1 MLTKSSSS
9 RGKHEQY
16 SREGRFGSA
25 FWISVSKRW
34 FCLRKISMNAAQ
46 KCAFTIVVRA
56 NADSGGSMN
65 AKSHIT
71 TFKWRHINAFPV
83 HLSSNNSLEQ
93 CAVHAHEIVFFSRE
107 AWTVLPWRAFWIG
120 VLNQR
125 FKTLILPSQ
134 NKHERSLRLLVS
146 GSSPGCHY
154 SSCSQL
160 EVVFDQLLPT
170 LGGLLVKR
178 WRIIKFSPSQPGV
191 SLFLIVSL
199 RLLLWVINPKWKY
212 IMYVCIIYLDI
223 RENVTLVVVILNYD
237 CCIQRSSPSSYLQ
250 QKQKTSQHF

>member
-1 MLTKSSSS
+1 MNAASLLRPK
-9 RGKHEQY
+9 
-16 SREGRFGSA
+16 SA
-25 FWISVSKRW
+25 FSNVVRAKRCCVHAYFRINGVSKRW
-34 FCLRKISMNAAQ
+34 FKTPKNVRLRSWLEQ
-46 KCAFTIVVRA
+46 

-134 NKHERSLRLLVS
+134 NKHERS
-146 GSSPGCHY
+146 
-154 SSCSQL
+154 
-160 EVVFDQLLPT
+160 
-170 LGGLLVKR
+170 
-178 WRIIKFSPSQPGV
+178 
-191 SLFLIVSL
+191 
-199 RLLLWVINPKWKY
+199 PK
-212 IMYVCIIYLDI
+212 MCV
-223 RENVTLVVVILNYD
+223 YD
-237 CCIQRSSPSSYLQ
+237 RG
-250 QKQKTSQHF
+250 

>member
-1 MLTKSSSS
+1 MRSACSRNRLSS

-46 KCAFTIVVRA
+46 KFAFTIVVRA
-56 NADSGGSMN
+56 
-65 AKSHIT
+65 KRWIWWKHERKIIIT

-134 NKHERSLRLLVS
+134 NKHERSLRGNAQEDTLEFSFALS
-146 GSSPGCHY
+146 GGK
-154 SSCSQL
+154 
-160 EVVFDQLLPT
+160 
-170 LGGLLVKR
+170 VKMFR
-178 WRIIKFSPSQPGV
+178 LKKFRV
-191 SLFLIVSL
+191 
-199 RLLLWVINPKWKY
+199 
-212 IMYVCIIYLDI
+212 
-223 RENVTLVVVILNYD
+223 
-237 CCIQRSSPSSYLQ
+237 
-250 QKQKTSQHF
+250 

>member
-1 MLTKSSSS
+1 MVRAKRCCVHAYFRIKRRFKTRISNKQRFKTPIQNGVRSCLTLRPK
-9 RGKHEQY
+9 
-16 SREGRFGSA
+16 SA
-25 FWISVSKRW
+25 FSNVVRAKRCCVHAYFRINVVSKRW
-34 FCLRKISMNAAQ
+34 FKTPKNVRLRSWLEQ
-46 KCAFTIVVRA
+46 

-134 NKHERSLRLLVS
+134 NKHERS
-146 GSSPGCHY
+146 
-154 SSCSQL
+154 
-160 EVVFDQLLPT
+160 
-170 LGGLLVKR
+170 
-178 WRIIKFSPSQPGV
+178 
-191 SLFLIVSL
+191 
-199 RLLLWVINPKWKY
+199 PK
-212 IMYVCIIYLDI
+212 MCV
-223 RENVTLVVVILNYD
+223 YD
-237 CCIQRSSPSSYLQ
+237 RG
-250 QKQKTSQHF
+250 

>member
-1 MLTKSSSS
+1 MRSACS
-9 RGKHEQY
+9 RNRLLLEGSMNSTPVKGVLDRRNQHFKTLILPSQNKHER
-16 SREGRFGSA
+16 SPKNVR
-25 FWISVSKRW
+25 
-34 FCLRKISMNAAQ
+34 LRSWLEQ
-46 KCAFTIVVRA
+46 

-134 NKHERSLRLLVS
+134 NKHKRSLRCFGNTGVFLVN
-146 GSSPGCHY
+146 GNVALY
-154 SSCSQL
+154 N
-160 EVVFDQLLPT
+160 LPH
-170 LGGLLVKR
+170 
-178 WRIIKFSPSQPGV
+178 S
-191 SLFLIVSL
+191 
-199 RLLLWVINPKWKY
+199 
-212 IMYVCIIYLDI
+212 
-223 RENVTLVVVILNYD
+223 
-237 CCIQRSSPSSYLQ
+237 
-250 QKQKTSQHF
+250 

>member
-34 FCLRKISMNAAQ
+34 FCLRKNKHERSPKMCVYDSWLEQ
-46 KCAFTIVVRA
+46 

-134 NKHERSLRLLVS
+134 NKHERSLIYPALPLT
-146 GSSPGCHY
+146 HY
-154 SSCSQL
+154 C
-160 EVVFDQLLPT
+160 
-170 LGGLLVKR
+170 
-178 WRIIKFSPSQPGV
+178 
-191 SLFLIVSL
+191 
-199 RLLLWVINPKWKY
+199 
-212 IMYVCIIYLDI
+212 
-223 RENVTLVVVILNYD
+223 
-237 CCIQRSSPSSYLQ
+237 
-250 QKQKTSQHF
+250 

>member
-1 MLTKSSSS
+1 MLNFWGQNQRFQTWL
-9 RGKHEQY
+9 EQNVVRAKAY
-16 SREGRFGSA
+16 FRING
-25 FWISVSKRW
+25 VSKRW
-34 FCLRKISMNAAQ
+34 FKTPKNVRLRSWLEQ
-46 KCAFTIVVRA
+46 

-134 NKHERSLRLLVS
+134 NKHERSHRNMIFIITIKLIITINERNVLLA
-146 GSSPGCHY
+146 
-154 SSCSQL
+154 
-160 EVVFDQLLPT
+160 
-170 LGGLLVKR
+170 
-178 WRIIKFSPSQPGV
+178 
-191 SLFLIVSL
+191 
-199 RLLLWVINPKWKY
+199 
-212 IMYVCIIYLDI
+212 
-223 RENVTLVVVILNYD
+223 
-237 CCIQRSSPSSYLQ
+237 
-250 QKQKTSQHF
+250 

>member
-1 MLTKSSSS
+1 MRLRSWL
-9 RGKHEQY
+9 EQ
-16 SREGRFGSA
+16 
-25 FWISVSKRW
+25 
-34 FCLRKISMNAAQ
+34 
-46 KCAFTIVVRA
+46 

-134 NKHERSLRLLVS
+134 NKHERSLRVRLYLTFEAKN
-146 GSSPGCHY
+146 
-154 SSCSQL
+154 QRFQTWL
-160 EVVFDQLLPT
+160 EQNAVCVHAYF
-170 LGGLLVKR
+170 
-178 WRIIKFSPSQPGV
+178 RINGV
-191 SLFLIVSL
+191 SKRGF
-199 RLLLWVINPKWKY
+199 RIN
-212 IMYVCIIYLDI
+212 
-223 RENVTLVVVILNYD
+223 
-237 CCIQRSSPSSYLQ
+237 SSFKNADS
-250 QKQKTSQHF
+250 KRGAFHA

>member
-1 MLTKSSSS
+1 MRLRSWL
-9 RGKHEQY
+9 EQ
-16 SREGRFGSA
+16 
-25 FWISVSKRW
+25 
-34 FCLRKISMNAAQ
+34 
-46 KCAFTIVVRA
+46 

-134 NKHERSLRLLVS
+134 NKHERSLSHIWTLRSYISMAGYIHVHYVTAILVFFSVPNSMQRAVSVIFENNLLQFH
-146 GSSPGCHY
+146 C
-154 SSCSQL
+154 
-160 EVVFDQLLPT
+160 
-170 LGGLLVKR
+170 
-178 WRIIKFSPSQPGV
+178 I
-191 SLFLIVSL
+191 
-199 RLLLWVINPKWKY
+199 LLLFNKSKHLSLWDVLGNEY
-212 IMYVCIIYLDI
+212 Y
-223 RENVTLVVVILNYD
+223 
-237 CCIQRSSPSSYLQ
+237 S
-250 QKQKTSQHF
+250 

>member
-1 MLTKSSSS
+1 MVRAK
-9 RGKHEQY
+9 RCCVHAYFRING
-16 SREGRFGSA
+16 
-25 FWISVSKRW
+25 VSKRW
-34 FCLRKISMNAAQ
+34 FKTPKNVRLRSWLEQ
-46 KCAFTIVVRA
+46 

-134 NKHERSLRLLVS
+134 NKHERSLRDGV
-146 GSSPGCHY
+146 GSSEGDGCN
-154 SSCSQL
+154 CT
-160 EVVFDQLLPT
+160 P
-170 LGGLLVKR
+170 
-178 WRIIKFSPSQPGV
+178 SPFAFACQPK
-191 SLFLIVSL
+191 S
-199 RLLLWVINPKWKY
+199 RLLLGSDNFDSFFSILHPFPK
-212 IMYVCIIYLDI
+212 
-223 RENVTLVVVILNYD
+223 RF
-237 CCIQRSSPSSYLQ
+237 P
-250 QKQKTSQHF
+250 

>member
-1 MLTKSSSS
+1 MRLRSWL
-9 RGKHEQY
+9 EQ
-16 SREGRFGSA
+16 
-25 FWISVSKRW
+25 
-34 FCLRKISMNAAQ
+34 
-46 KCAFTIVVRA
+46 

-134 NKHERSLRLLVS
+134 NKHERSLRRDQTPGEWEWRSHQAYCYLALSWQVTTFIHFLLGRPQFPALS
-146 GSSPGCHY
+146 IFHIPPY
-154 SSCSQL
+154 
-160 EVVFDQLLPT
+160 
-170 LGGLLVKR
+170 
-178 WRIIKFSPSQPGV
+178 
-191 SLFLIVSL
+191 
-199 RLLLWVINPKWKY
+199 N
-212 IMYVCIIYLDI
+212 
-223 RENVTLVVVILNYD
+223 
-237 CCIQRSSPSSYLQ
+237 
-250 QKQKTSQHF
+250 

>member
-1 MLTKSSSS
+1 MVRAK
-9 RGKHEQY
+9 RCCVHAYFRING
-16 SREGRFGSA
+16 
-25 FWISVSKRW
+25 VSKRW
-34 FCLRKISMNAAQ
+34 FKTPKNVRLRSWLEQ
-46 KCAFTIVVRA
+46 

-134 NKHERSLRLLVS
+134 NKHERSLEGFKTGRELRMHHMQYCTTPTKACCVQAYGSWTCS
-146 GSSPGCHY
+146 GSYHCTVVQLRTIFQQ
-154 SSCSQL
+154 CMMSQ
-160 EVVFDQLLPT
+160 
-170 LGGLLVKR
+170 
-178 WRIIKFSPSQPGV
+178 
-191 SLFLIVSL
+191 
-199 RLLLWVINPKWKY
+199 
-212 IMYVCIIYLDI
+212 
-223 RENVTLVVVILNYD
+223 
-237 CCIQRSSPSSYLQ
+237 
-250 QKQKTSQHF
+250 